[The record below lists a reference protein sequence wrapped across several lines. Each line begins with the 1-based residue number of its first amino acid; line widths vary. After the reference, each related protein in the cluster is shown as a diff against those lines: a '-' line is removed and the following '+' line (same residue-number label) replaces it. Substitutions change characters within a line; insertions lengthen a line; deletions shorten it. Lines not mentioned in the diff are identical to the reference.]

1 MQKEPGWKKD
11 CSIASAPPYTH
22 FWIIPGVSRLRQPS
36 SGSLPRGR
44 GSHAGNETFEKR
56 THRKQRLRPTTHSS
70 PVSKLHTLHFQLPLA
85 LHLACDKKV
94 TTR

>member
-44 GSHAGNETFEKR
+44 GSHAGNETFEKQEE
-56 THRKQRLRPTTHSS
+56 HRF
-70 PVSKLHTLHFQLPLA
+70 TLYRMFLVFENEFCA
-85 LHLACDKKV
+85 AKAFSA
-94 TTR
+94 